1 MKEIRLLKADEIDA
15 RVGQVVKNGSACTL
29 LLYKDARV
37 DMTILDETF
46 GAMNWQRKHTRDN
59 ANCIISVWDDDKKC
73 WVEKEDTGTESNT
86 EKEKGLASDSFKRA
100 GTNWGIGRELY
111 TAPFI
116 YVELTQD
123 DFTKDGKVKTKF
135 KVTDIGYTDRVIS
148 SLSIEDN
155 KGRQRFSFGKA
166 YKAKP
171 APKKEEPKP
180 EPKAEPK
187 TNVDDLVD
195 LCKVYGVMPSSI
207 ASAYHV
213 EYVDDLKNDQI
224 ADAML
229 KLNKKYG
236 GNK

>member
-100 GTNWGIGRELY
+100 GANWGIGRELY

-123 DFTKDGKVKTKF
+123 DFNKDGKVKTKF
-135 KVTDIGYTDRVIS
+135 KVTDIGYTDRAIS
-148 SLSIEDN
+148 SITIEDN
-155 KGRQRFSFGKA
+155 KGKQRYSFGKA
-166 YKAKP
+166 YKPKTEKKP
-171 APKKEEPKP
+171 EPKEEPK
-180 EPKAEPK
+180 EKPK
-187 TNVDDLVD
+187 TNVDDLVE
-195 LCKVYGVMPSSI
+195 LCKAYKVMPSEV
-207 ASAYHV
+207 AAYYKV
-213 EYVDDLKNDQI
+213 EYIDDLNNDQI